1 MPHSWKKSFVNSQ
14 RNSKQELTEM
24 TQILEHAKDKICD
37 ETHRLDCP
45 ISAIIAPVSVLLVL
59 DLR

>member
-1 MPHSWKKSFVNSQ
+1 
-14 RNSKQELTEM
+14 M